1 MLVYTSAFVCSLRKA
16 ATPSRTSNEASPAC
30 EVGSVP
36 HPACCFWV
44 MAQAAL
50 LSGYLVLVA
59 RALAVLGQALQ
70 SLVDQSYIPLIDVEP
85 QQA

>member
-1 MLVYTSAFVCSLRKA
+1 
-16 ATPSRTSNEASPAC
+16 
-30 EVGSVP
+30 
-36 HPACCFWV
+36 